1 MERYGAVRMNGDG
14 RGESLESQVA
24 PTEEPCRWIVM
35 PEAEQ
40 REAAV
45 RLHLGCGQRYLDGYV
60 NIDLPQSAHIV
71 PVRREPDRYADIADL
86 RFEKS
91 TVDEIR
97 LHHVFEHFAR
107 PQACALL
114 VAWRSWLKPGGTLR
128 IEVPD
133 FNRTTLAMLNPASG
147 LRGECVGARH
157 LFGSNEAPWAIHLEG
172 WTTRRLSLILR
183 TLGYRVM
190 GVRHNHWRRTYNLEA
205 FAERLN
211 EDLCDD
217 EAKGR
222 VQAFLALFL
231 VDHSPSESAILQVW
245 LGEYERQ
252 LARCAA
258 PTTAATGDSSGG

>member
-1 MERYGAVRMNGDG
+1 M
-14 RGESLESQVA
+14 
-24 PTEEPCRWIVM
+24 
-35 PEAEQ
+35 
-40 REAAV
+40 
-45 RLHLGCGQRYLDGYV
+45 
-60 NIDLPQSAHIV
+60 
-71 PVRREPDRYADIADL
+71 
-86 RFEKS
+86 
-91 TVDEIR
+91 VDEIR

-114 VAWRSWLKPGGTLR
+114 VARRSWLKPGGTLR

-133 FNRTTLAMLNPASG
+133 VNRTALAMLNPASG

-172 WTTRRLSLILR
+172 CTTRRLSLILR

-205 FAERLN
+205 FAERLT
-211 EDLCDD
+211 EDLSDD

-231 VDHSPSESAILQVW
+231 VGQSESAILRVW
-245 LGEYERQ
+245 LGDYERQ

-258 PTTAATGDSSGG
+258 PTTAATGDSSGGKERGRFASHGVRYPNRLPESGRARKYRMTRAWWSLWVEAPRVSRGTHGQWGAG